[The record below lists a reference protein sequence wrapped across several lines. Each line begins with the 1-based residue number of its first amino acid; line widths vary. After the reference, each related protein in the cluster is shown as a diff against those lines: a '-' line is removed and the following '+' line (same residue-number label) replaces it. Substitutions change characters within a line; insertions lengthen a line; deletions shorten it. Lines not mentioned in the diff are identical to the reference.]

1 MRGENMKKAKKLTT
15 IGLSA
20 LICMSL
26 MSPTFAAE
34 TNSAGL
40 NSMLNAAYDANTSYK
55 ILGLQLDREKDDYE
69 TSNAISVAL
78 LSNYDI
84 DEVFTYDDKVKTE
97 LTPLQETK
105 NYLDKQYEI
114 LVKENE
120 IDYTVKDHFY
130 SYFNLEEDLKSKK
143 EYYEFMD
150 DKYSAKEK
158 ELEVGQIAQLEFDKF
173 VESYKSA
180 FLDYLK
186 AQNELNRKVREI
198 NVYIGQDP
206 NTSLKLIKSDMVTPT
221 LGTYDLEKVYAS
233 ILEHSY
239 QIDAIEKNIEIKKA
253 ELSLKS
259 RFKGFGET
267 QIEMALLEDAILELE
282 SSLEDMKRTLKYDL
296 YKNYN
301 NALISLEEIAV
312 KQLEYDVALRSYE
325 IDELKYD
332 NGLMSLIDLSESRRS
347 FETSYFNI
355 NDAKLSHYLVV
366 ETLNN
371 FIEANTRELTVE

>member
-1 MRGENMKKAKKLTT
+1 MKKAKKLTT